1 VNNMNPWTKVAAI
14 FSVLASLVT
23 IYNVAVRPKDAPPMW
38 NSVVAAVGMGGKT
51 VPAAARNCARVR
63 KPVWPESSWSVRVA
77 PGTEHKEIARLS
89 PGDRVEI
96 VEETGP
102 WVRIREEQGLGA
114 SLQGWAPARAVDKGT
129 CGKA

>member
-77 PGTEHKEIARLS
+77 PGTEQ
-89 PGDRVEI
+89 
-96 VEETGP
+96 
-102 WVRIREEQGLGA
+102 QGLGA

>member
-1 VNNMNPWTKVAAI
+1 MNQWTRIAAV

-38 NSVVAAVGMGGKT
+38 NSIVAAVGGTKT
-51 VPAAARNCARVR
+51 TAPAARNCARVR
-63 KPVWPESSWSVRVA
+63 KPVWPESTWSVRVA
-77 PGTEHKEIARLS
+77 PGTEHKEIARIS
-89 PGDRVEI
+89 PGERIEI
-96 VEETGP
+96 IEETGP

-114 SLQGWAPARAVDKGT
+114 SLQGWAPARAIEKAV